1 MFFQAR
7 RIYFFECSLTR
18 YLKASLATRMSNKS
32 DISFSH
38 FVLYFGWAENAE
50 EKKKKRK
57 DFFTSFFVSG
67 REIVSLIEL
76 YVFPYDVGET
86 IKC

>member
-1 MFFQAR
+1 
-7 RIYFFECSLTR
+7 
-18 YLKASLATRMSNKS
+18 MSNKS

-50 EKKKKRK
+50 EKKKRK

-76 YVFPYDVGET
+76 YVFSYDVGET